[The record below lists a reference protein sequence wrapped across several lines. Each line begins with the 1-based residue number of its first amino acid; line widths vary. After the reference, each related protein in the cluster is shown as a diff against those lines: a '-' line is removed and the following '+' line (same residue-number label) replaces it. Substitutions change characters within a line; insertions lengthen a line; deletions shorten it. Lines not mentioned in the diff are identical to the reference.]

1 MCIRDRAYAISSPS
15 FVLGHLRSAVKSS
28 APRSNASLLML
39 AAAISYAFPMPNVVS
54 NSGISFMDPDWSP
67 FFSSM
72 TVSYTHL
79 DVYKRQ
85 IMTTMK
91 RSQALKLRNYIR
103 TIEPT
108 AFMLISNSSEIIGKG
123 FLTG

>member
-1 MCIRDRAYAISSPS
+1 
-15 FVLGHLRSAVKSS
+15 
-28 APRSNASLLML
+28 
-39 AAAISYAFPMPNVVS
+39 
-54 NSGISFMDPDWSP
+54 
-67 FFSSM
+67 
-72 TVSYTHL
+72 
-79 DVYKRQ
+79 
-85 IMTTMK
+85 MTTMK